1 MFVILFTSLALTGA
15 VIRISLEE
23 ERTLLKSVETLLLFL
38 LIFNVGVGGLFAFY
52 GHAFMANMVATKI
65 GWPTGSPFQF
75 EIAVANLSFG
85 VIGILSIWL
94 RGNFRVATGLAF
106 SVFGLGAAFGHIRD
120 AVLHNNYSPYNVG
133 PVLYIGDILVPV
145 MILSL
150 LLVRGI
156 LLARTARCTLN

>member
-1 MFVILFTSLALTGA
+1 MILKYINITAKQKYPVALKA
-15 VIRISLEE
+15 R
-23 ERTLLKSVETLLLFL
+23 
-38 LIFNVGVGGLFAFY
+38 
-52 GHAFMANMVATKI
+52 
-65 GWPTGSPFQF
+65 
-75 EIAVANLSFG
+75 
-85 VIGILSIWL
+85 
-94 RGNFRVATGLAF
+94 NFRVATGLAF

-156 LLARTARCTLN
+156 LLTRTARFTFN